1 MRMDS
6 ETGRLA
12 DVSLHNDPLWPRAGD
27 WPVQD
32 GTLADLILV
41 DAPSSELS
49 LSPSQAH
56 LTPAAVRDA
65 LRRYS
70 FETPLKIMDS
80 GQRLHVLTRLLVAL
94 GGDNS
99 VTVPVARARW
109 GSRILSAGLV
119 TLDAHHDLRDGHS
132 NGSPVRELIEAG
144 LDGSRVV
151 QVGIEPFANSAAYR
165 QRARDFGI
173 TVITRDEVAR
183 RGIDD
188 SMAEALEI
196 AGGAGGPVH
205 VDLDVDVCDRSVA
218 PACPASV
225 PGGLSAMELRTAARL
240 AGAHP
245 LVESID
251 LVEVDAAADT
261 PDGRTVRLVAL
272 CVLEAA
278 RGLEARP

>member
-1 MRMDS
+1 MDS
-6 ETGRLA
+6 VTGRLA
-12 DVSLHNDPLWPRAGD
+12 DVPLHDDPLWPRAGD
-27 WPVQD
+27 WPVHD

-41 DAPSSELS
+41 GAPSSELS

-56 LTPAAVRDA
+56 LTPDAVREA

-80 GQRLHVLTRLLVAL
+80 GQRLHVLARLLVAL

-99 VTVPVARARW
+99 VTVPVARAKW

-151 QVGIEPFANSAAYR
+151 QVGIEPFANADAYR
-165 QRARDFGI
+165 NRARELGI
-173 TVITRDEVAR
+173 TVITRADVAR

-188 SMAEALEI
+188 AMAEALEI

-225 PGGLSAMELRTAARL
+225 PGGLSAIELRTAARL
-240 AGAHP
+240 AGQHP